1 MTTLKNPM
9 EIFKLLPRTDC
20 RDCGAAT
27 CLAFS
32 VLVFKG
38 EKRLADCPHLDSALA
53 QNAHVTGLKAANAD
67 ETLAAGIAAL
77 KKKVPALDFAQ
88 AAPRLG
94 ATVAGD
100 RLAIRCLG
108 KNFQIDSQGNI
119 HTDIH
124 VNNWLLMPLL
134 DYVLNAKGAEPAG
147 QWVPFVELAGGRE
160 LNPLF
165 MQRCEIPIKEVADR
179 DSDLFFDLLGLF
191 SGRELT
197 DGFHADRSVV
207 LYPLPKVPMVV
218 AYSFAEE
225 GFESTL
231 RLLFDRQVEENLHAE
246 SLRTLATGVARMIRR
261 LVRRHG
267 FPESFM
273 KHVNR

>member
-38 EKRLADCPHLDSALA
+38 EKRLTDCPHLDPTA
-53 QNAHVTGLKAANAD
+53 QNAQVTGLKAANAD
-67 ETLAAGIAAL
+67 EALEEAIAAL
-77 KKKVPALDFAQ
+77 KKQIPAIDFAE
-88 AAPRLG
+88 AARRLG

-100 RLAIRCLG
+100 RLSIRCLG
-108 KNFQIDSQGNI
+108 KNFELDARGNI

-124 VNNWLLMPLL
+124 VNPWLLMPLL
-134 DYVLNAKGAEPAG
+134 DYVLNAKGVDPTGA
-147 QWVPFVELAGGRE
+147 WVPFVELPGGRE

-165 MQRCEIPIKEVADR
+165 MQRGEIPIKEVADR
-179 DSDLFFDLLGLF
+179 HTDLFFDLLALF
-191 SGRELT
+191 SGREID
-197 DGFHADRSVV
+197 DGFAADRAVI
-207 LYPLPKVPMVV
+207 LHPLPKVPMVV
-218 AYSFAEE
+218 AYSFAEDD
-225 GFESTL
+225 FESSL
-231 RLLFDRQVEENLHAE
+231 RLLFDRQVEANLHAE
-246 SLRTLATGVARMIRR
+246 SLRSLATGVARMIRR

-267 FPESFM
+267 LSESLM
-273 KHVNR
+273 KHVSA

>member
-38 EKRLADCPHLDSALA
+38 EKRLADCPHLDPAIA
-53 QNAHVTGLKAANAD
+53 QDAQVTGLKAANAD
-67 ETLAAGIAAL
+67 EALEAIIAEL
-77 KKKVPALDFAQ
+77 QKQVPTIDFEETAR
-88 AAPRLG
+88 RLG
-94 ATVAGD
+94 ATVADG
-100 RLAIRCLG
+100 RLVIRCLG
-108 KNFQIDSQGNI
+108 KNFQIDTQGNI

-124 VNNWLLMPLL
+124 VNSWLLVPIL
-134 DYVLNAKGAEPAG
+134 DYILNGKGVEPAG
-147 QWVPFVELAGGRE
+147 DWVPFVALTGGRDR
-160 LNPLF
+160 NPLH
-165 MQRCEIPIKEVADR
+165 MQRGETPIKEVADQHT
-179 DSDLFFDLLGLF
+179 DLFFDLLALFNGKELDNGL
-191 SGRELT
+191 T
-197 DGFHADRSVV
+197 ADRAVV
-207 LYPLPKVPMVV
+207 LQPLPKVPVVV
-218 AYSFAEE
+218 AYSFPEDD
-225 GFESTL
+225 FESSM
-231 RLLFDRQVEENLHAE
+231 RLLFDRQVEENISAE
-246 SLRTLATGVARMIRR
+246 SLRTLVAGMARMIRR